1 MFLDAEE
8 IFRQKQFL
16 KKNKKAARELALFNQ
31 KLEIKK
37 QKENIN
43 KKIKQS
49 LIKKNK
55 INIQNDLIFQ
65 HSMNTENELIEYIAS
80 IKSRMYKDDLNSVD
94 KNIKNI
100 YLDIIKNMNKFQEFK
115 KEQFNITQKEIEA
128 KTLEVFR
135 IKEKQEKEILLNK
148 IKENENVFNK
158 MEKEKGNQQK

>member
-49 LIKKNK
+49 LIKKIK
-55 INIQNDLIFQ
+55 LIF
-65 HSMNTENELIEYIAS
+65 
-80 IKSRMYKDDLNSVD
+80 
-94 KNIKNI
+94 
-100 YLDIIKNMNKFQEFK
+100 
-115 KEQFNITQKEIEA
+115 
-128 KTLEVFR
+128 
-135 IKEKQEKEILLNK
+135 
-148 IKENENVFNK
+148 K
-158 MEKEKGNQQK
+158 MI